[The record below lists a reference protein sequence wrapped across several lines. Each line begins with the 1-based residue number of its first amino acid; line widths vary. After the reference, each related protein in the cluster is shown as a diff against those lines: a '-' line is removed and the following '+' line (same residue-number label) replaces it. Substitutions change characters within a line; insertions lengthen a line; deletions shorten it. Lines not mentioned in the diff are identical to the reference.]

1 MAGPTTAAPEWLR
14 LQRKIFSRWANQKL
28 WMTKHIKVDDIVE
41 ACQTDP
47 TVLLHL
53 VEVLTEK
60 PYTGKPIKLG
70 KMRVQ
75 LVAAA
80 NEVLNY
86 IYASGVQ
93 MKIKTSAEDLIN
105 GDEKNVL
112 ALVFSILLKFMKI
125 GDDED
130 GPQLSAK
137 DALLMW
143 VQNKTAGYEGVS
155 VTNFTTSFHSGLAL
169 CALIHKF
176 RPQLVDYAS
185 LKKDDKLGNLK
196 IAMDAA
202 EKYFG
207 LEQYLTPQDV
217 LKLDECGMLVYVSE
231 YFYGIAEQRKID
243 QAARRI
249 QKVVKFTKTTDAM
262 RAEFADESAKFLE
275 RLKKVEAVLED
286 RTIDNTMAGA
296 KRKLEEFYKYKTED
310 KNVIMGYQ
318 LNLESLYNNLSM
330 LLVQNKRPEF
340 VPPAGLSLKDIEASM
355 LHLEQVEQERKV
367 ALHAELNRQIRLVKL
382 DEHHQSLSAKLE
394 AYAAQKLEYLA
405 HCHEHIESIG
415 AAQFALKALGAFDKE
430 SSAIRAS
437 QVEAL
442 LRLGAELAQEHY
454 ERTEEVQTREAAIVA
469 HFDTEMAGESA
480 AKRPILDDHL
490 ARELF
495 KEELRLKGV
504 QHSDRYK
511 KLHAWCQ
518 EKEAYLAAREDI
530 SSISDAQLHLRLLDA
545 FDAEFQEQQ
554 PHAVEPLKALGQEI
568 LNAEYKTEYS
578 AYTYD
583 QADELREHELTI
595 DDHWTNLAA
604 AAAEKRRWLDD
615 SLAREQFKE
624 ELRMQASQHHDRYE
638 KLSAWCQEKE
648 AYLAVREEIGCVADA
663 QMHLRLLDAY
673 DAEQGENEESAVA
686 PFKDLGQRILGAE
699 YKTDLSE
706 YRYHLP
712 DDITTEEANIDQYWA
727 KLSGLSGE
735 KRQYLDTC
743 LAREQRKEEL
753 RVAFAEAADDF
764 TRFANSSAE
773 SLELA
778 LFGFTLEE
786 VEKYAEELQASTAT
800 ITASLAEKK
809 DVYTR
814 VWADIE
820 AMGFNDN
827 PYTTLTVADLAAS
840 EAALTA
846 ALEGRQQRY
855 DAELARQRAN
865 DALCLQFAQV
875 ADPLA
880 QWVLATK
887 DTITRSKDKL
897 RDQLAFVE
905 GKIASVETDGAAL
918 PNIVALQAQMDEAG
932 ITNNRHTLLTAKDC
946 EVLWAQYTQFLDK
959 KKKMLETE
967 IENEELRGITAEQ
980 MAEIESNFKQFDKDA
995 KGKLDQKQLKAC
1007 LYSLGEEVLQS
1018 EIQKVFAEYAPGA
1031 DGIDMAGF
1039 KRYMIHLLGDT
1050 DSKDDVLAGWAL
1062 IAKGEPVVTLER
1074 LELTVPAE
1082 VTEYI
1087 QQTAPQKDSGYDY
1100 TAWTE
1105 DVFSR

>member
-1 MAGPTTAAPEWLR
+1 MPGGAVPEWLR
-14 LQRKIFSRWANQKL
+14 LQRKIFSRWVNQKL
-28 WMTKHIKVDDIVE
+28 WMSKHIKVDDIVE
-41 ACQTDP
+41 ALQKDP
-47 TVLLHL
+47 TILLHL

-80 NEVLNY
+80 NEVLKF

-93 MKIKTSAEDLIN
+93 MKIKTSAEDLVD

-143 VQNKTAGYEGVS
+143 VQNKTSGYEGVS

-176 RPQLVDYAS
+176 RPQLVDFAA
-185 LKKDDKLGNLK
+185 LKKEDKLGNIK

-207 LEQYLTPQDV
+207 LEQYITPQEV

-249 QKVVKFTKTTDAM
+249 HKVVKFTKTTDAM
-262 RAEFADESAKFLE
+262 RAEFADESTKFLE

-296 KRKLEEFYKYKTED
+296 KRKLEEFYRYKTED
-310 KNVIMGYQ
+310 KNAIMGYQ

-382 DEHHQSLSAKLE
+382 NEHHTTLFTKLE
-394 AYAAQKLEYLA
+394 AYVAQKMEYLT
-405 HCHEHIESIG
+405 HCHEGIESIG
-415 AAQFALKALGAFDKE
+415 AAQFALKSLDAFDKE
-430 SSAIRAS
+430 CKAIRSS
-437 QVEAL
+437 QVESL
-442 LRLGAELAQEHY
+442 LTLGAELDREHF
-454 ERTEEVQTREAAIVA
+454 EHIADVKEREAKIIAG
-469 HFDTEMAGESA
+469 FDTDMVNESTT
-480 AKRPILDDHL
+480 KRPILDDHL

-504 QHSDRYK
+504 QHGDRFN
-511 KLHAWCQ
+511 KLAAWCT
-518 EKEAYLAAREDI
+518 EKEAYLAVREEI
-530 SSISDAQLHLRLLDA
+530 NSVSDAQLNLRLLDA
-545 FDAEFQEQQ
+545 FDAEFKDQK
-554 PHAVEPLKALGQEI
+554 PHSVDPLKALGQDI
-568 LNAEYKTEYS
+568 LTAEYKTQYSEYR
-578 AYTYD
+578 YHL
-583 QADELREHELTI
+583 ADEIREHESCI
-595 DDHWTNLAA
+595 DDHWVKLAEA
-604 AAAEKRRWLDD
+604 TAEKRRWLDD

-624 ELRMQASQHHDRYE
+624 ELRMQASQHHDRFQ
-638 KLSAWCQEKE
+638 KLTAWCQEKE
-648 AYLAVREEIGCVADA
+648 AYLAVREEIGSVADA

-673 DAEQGENEESAVA
+673 DAEQKENETSNVA
-686 PFKDLGQRILGAE
+686 PFKELGQRILTAE
-699 YKTDLSE
+699 YKTELSE

-712 DDITTEEANIDQYWA
+712 DEITSEEGEIDQYWS
-727 KLSGLSGE
+727 KLSGLSAE
-735 KRQYLDTC
+735 KRQYLDQC
-743 LAREQRKEEL
+743 LAREQKKEEL

-764 TRFANSSAE
+764 TRFGASSVE
-773 SLELA
+773 SLELS

-786 VEKYAEELQASTAT
+786 VEAYAAELKTNNET
-800 ITASLAEKK
+800 ISNTMAEKK
-809 DVYTR
+809 GVYEG
-814 VWADIE
+814 VWSE
-820 AMGFNDN
+820 MQSMNFSDN
-827 PYTTLTVADLAAS
+827 PYTTLTVEDLTKTEASVNAAI
-840 EAALTA
+840 
-846 ALEGRQQRY
+846 EGRQQRY

-865 DALCLQFAQV
+865 DELCKQFAQV

-880 QWVLATK
+880 QWVVNTK
-887 DTITRSKDKL
+887 DTITRSKEKL
-897 RDQLAFVE
+897 RDQLTFVE
-905 GKIASVETDGAAL
+905 GKIASVGEDGKSLAE
-918 PNIVALQAQMDEAG
+918 IVSLQAKMDEAG

-946 EVLWAQYTQFLDK
+946 EVLWEQYTQFLEK
-959 KKKMLETE
+959 KKKMLQTE
-967 IENEELRGITAEQ
+967 IENEELRGITPEQ
-980 MAEIESNFKQFDKDA
+980 MTEIETNFQQFDKDHNGA
-995 KGKLDQKQLKAC
+995 IDQKELKAC

-1018 EIQKVFAEYAPGA
+1018 EIQKIFSEYATSSA
-1031 DGIDMAGF
+1031 GIDMAGF

-1050 DSKDDVLAGWAL
+1050 DSKEDVLAGWAL
-1062 IAKGEPVVTLER
+1062 VAKGEPVVKVDR
-1074 LELTVPAE
+1074 LELTVPPE

-1087 QQTAPQKDSGYDY
+1087 QQTAPKKDDGYDY

>member
-1 MAGPTTAAPEWLR
+1 MPAGAGPVPEWLR
-14 LQRKIFSRWANQKL
+14 LQRKIFSRWVNQKL
-28 WMTKHIKVDDIVE
+28 WMSKHIKVDDIVDTL
-41 ACQTDP
+41 QKDP

-75 LVAAA
+75 LITAAD
-80 NEVLNY
+80 EVLKF
-86 IYASGVQ
+86 IYSSGVQ

-125 GDDED
+125 GDEED

-143 VQNKTAGYEGVS
+143 VQNKTTGYDGVS

-169 CALIHKF
+169 CALVHKF
-176 RPQLVDYAS
+176 RPQLIDYAA
-185 LKKDDKLGNLK
+185 LKKDDKLGNIK
-196 IAMDAA
+196 KAMDAA

-207 LEQYLTPQDV
+207 LEQYITPQEL
-217 LKLDECGMLVYVSE
+217 LKLDESGMMVYVSE

-249 QKVVKFTKTTDAM
+249 HKVVKFTKTTDAM
-262 RAEFADESAKFLE
+262 RAEFADESTKFLE

-296 KRKLEEFYKYKTED
+296 KRKLEEFYRYKTED

-340 VPPAGLSLKDIEASM
+340 VPPPGLSLKDIEASM

-382 DEHHQSLSAKLE
+382 DEHHTSLSAKME

-405 HCHEHIESIG
+405 HCHEGIESIG
-415 AAQFALKALGAFDKE
+415 AAQFALKALDTFDKE
-430 SSAIRAS
+430 SNAIRAS
-437 QVEAL
+437 QVDAL
-442 LRLGAELAQEHY
+442 LKLGAELEQEKY
-454 ERTEEVQTREAAIVA
+454 ERTSEVKAREASITAK
-469 HFDTEMAGESA
+469 FDQMAKESGV
-480 AKRPILDDHL
+480 KRPILDDHL

-504 QHSDRYK
+504 QHGDRFQ
-511 KLHAWCQ
+511 KLAAWCT
-518 EKEAYLAAREDI
+518 EKEAYLAQREEI
-530 SSISDAQLHLRLLDA
+530 NSVSDAQLNLRLLDV
-545 FDAEFQEQQ
+545 FDADFKDQQ
-554 PHAVEPLKALGQEI
+554 PHSVDPLKALGQEI
-568 LNAEYKTEYS
+568 LTAEYKTQYSEYR
-578 AYTYD
+578 YHL
-583 QADELREHELTI
+583 ADELREHEACI
-595 DDHWTNLAA
+595 DDHWAKLTAA
-604 AAAEKRRWLDD
+604 TAEKRRWLDD

-624 ELRMQASQHHDRYE
+624 ELRMQASQHNDRFQ
-638 KLSAWCQEKE
+638 KLTAWCQEKE
-648 AYLAVREEIGCVADA
+648 AYLVVREEIGSVADA
-663 QMHLRLLDAY
+663 QMHIRLLDAF
-673 DAEQGENEESAVA
+673 DAEQSENEANTVT
-686 PFKDLGQRILGAE
+686 PFKELGQRILTAE
-699 YKTDLSE
+699 YKTELSE

-712 DDITTEEANIDQYWA
+712 DEITSEEANIDQYWA

-735 KRQYLDTC
+735 KRQYLDQC

-764 TRFANSSAE
+764 TRFGNSSVE
-773 SLELA
+773 SLELS

-786 VEKYAEELQASTAT
+786 VEAYAAELQSNNASITAT
-800 ITASLAEKK
+800 MGEKK
-809 DVYTR
+809 GVYQG
-814 VWADIE
+814 VWSE
-820 AMGFNDN
+820 MQSMNFSDN
-827 PYTTLTVADLAAS
+827 PYTTLTVDNLAQT
-840 EAALTA
+840 EANVNA
-846 ALEGRQQRY
+846 AIQSRQQRY

-865 DALCLQFAQV
+865 DELCKQFAKI

-880 QWVLATK
+880 QWVVTTK

-905 GKIASVETDGAAL
+905 GKIASVEADGASL
-918 PNIVALQAQMDEAG
+918 KDINALQAKMDEAG

-946 EVLWAQYTQFLDK
+946 EVLWQQYTQFLEK
-959 KKKMLETE
+959 KKKMLQTE
-967 IENEELRGITAEQ
+967 IENEELRGITPEQ
-980 MAEIESNFKQFDKDA
+980 MAEIETNFQQFDKDHN
-995 KGKLDQKQLKAC
+995 GSIDQKELKAC
-1007 LYSLGEEVLQS
+1007 MYSLGEEVLQS
-1018 EIQKVFAEYAPGA
+1018 EIQKIFAEYSSSPA
-1031 DGIDMAGF
+1031 GIDLAGF

-1050 DSKDDVLAGWAL
+1050 DSKEDVLAGWDL
-1062 IAKGEPVVTLER
+1062 IAKGEPIVKVDR
-1074 LELTVPAE
+1074 LELTVPTE

-1087 QQTAPQKDSGYDY
+1087 QQTAPKKDDGYDY
-1100 TAWTE
+1100 KAWTE

>member
-1 MAGPTTAAPEWLR
+1 MPGAAAAPEWLR
-14 LQRKIFSRWANQKL
+14 LQRKIFSRWVNQKL
-28 WMTKHIKVDDIVE
+28 WMSQHIKVDDIVE
-41 ACQTDP
+41 ACQKDP

-80 NEVLNY
+80 NEVLNF
-86 IYASGVQ
+86 IYGSGVQ
-93 MKIKTSAEDLIN
+93 MKIKTSAEDLID

-112 ALVFSILLKFMKI
+112 ALVFSILLKFMRI
-125 GDDED
+125 GDEED

-143 VQNKTAGYEGVS
+143 VQTKTAGYEGVS

-176 RPQLVDYAS
+176 RPQLIDYAS

-196 IAMDAA
+196 VAMDAA

-249 QKVVKFTKTTDAM
+249 HKVVKFTKTTDAM
-262 RAEFADESAKFLE
+262 RAEFAEQSQQFLE

-296 KRKLEEFYKYKTED
+296 RRKLDEFYKYKAED
-310 KNVIMGYQ
+310 KNVIMGLQ
-318 LNLESLYNNLSM
+318 LNLEALYNNLSM

-355 LHLEQVEQERKV
+355 QHLEQVEQERKV

-382 DEHHQSLSAKLE
+382 DEHHSSRSAKLE

-405 HCHEHIESIG
+405 HCAEGIESIG
-415 AAQFALKALGAFDKE
+415 AAQFALKALDTFDKE
-430 SSAIRAS
+430 SAAIRAT
-437 QVEAL
+437 QVAAL
-442 LRLGAELAQEHY
+442 LALGAELAQEHY
-454 ERTEEVQTREAAIVA
+454 ERIADVQAREASIVA
-469 HFDTEMAGESA
+469 HFDTEMAGESR
-480 AKRPILDDHL
+480 AKRPVLDDHL

-504 QHSDRYK
+504 QHGDRYR
-511 KLHAWCQ
+511 KLTAWC
-518 EKEAYLAAREDI
+518 A
-530 SSISDAQLHLRLLDA
+530 
-545 FDAEFQEQQ
+545 
-554 PHAVEPLKALGQEI
+554 
-568 LNAEYKTEYS
+568 
-578 AYTYD
+578 
-583 QADELREHELTI
+583 
-595 DDHWTNLAA
+595 
-604 AAAEKRRWLDD
+604 
-615 SLAREQFKE
+615 
-624 ELRMQASQHHDRYE
+624 
-638 KLSAWCQEKE
+638 EKE
-648 AYLAVREEIGCVADA
+648 AYLAVREDVGSVADA

-673 DAEQGENEESAVA
+673 DAEFAEQQPHAVEPLKA
-686 PFKDLGQRILGAE
+686 LGRDILAAE
-699 YKTDLSE
+699 YKTQYSE
-706 YRYHLP
+706 YRYHLAA
-712 DDITTEEANIDQYWA
+712 ELQEHEAAVDQYWA
-727 KLSGLSGE
+727 KLAGLSAE
-735 KRQYLDTC
+735 KRQYLDQC

-764 TRFANSSAE
+764 TRFAGSSAE
-773 SLELA
+773 AAEVA

-786 VEKYAEELQASTAT
+786 VEAYAAQLAESTAAT
-800 ITASLAEKK
+800 NATLAEKK
-809 DVYTR
+809 AAYTR
-814 VWADIE
+814 VWDE
-820 AMGFNDN
+820 MQAMSFSDN
-827 PYTTLTVADLAAS
+827 PYTTLTVDDLAAT
-840 EAALTA
+840 EAALAA
-846 ALEGRQQRY
+846 ALDSRQQRY

-865 DALCLQFAQV
+865 DELCKQFAAV

-880 QWVLATK
+880 RWVLDTK

-897 RDQLAFVE
+897 RDQLAFVDA
-905 GKIASVETDGAAL
+905 KIASADADGAAL
-918 PNIVALQAQMDEAG
+918 ATIAELQARMDEAG

-946 EVLWAQYTQFLDK
+946 DVLWEQYKQFLAK
-959 KKKMLETE
+959 KKEMLQTE
-967 IENEELRGITAEQ
+967 IENDELRGLTPEQ
-980 MAEIESNFKQFDKDA
+980 MAEIEANYKQFDKDA
-995 KGKLDQKQLKAC
+995 DNLIDQKELKAC
-1007 LYSLGEEVLQS
+1007 LYSLGEEVPTA
-1018 EIQKVFAEYAPGA
+1018 EVKKIFAEYADGKPGV
-1031 DGIDMAGF
+1031 DMAGF
-1039 KRYMIHLLGDT
+1039 KRYMVHLLGDT
-1050 DSKDDVLAGWAL
+1050 DSKEDVLAGWQL
-1062 IAKGEPVVTLER
+1062 IARGEPVVKTDR

-1087 QQTAPQKDSGYDY
+1087 QQTAPQKDGGYDY

>member
-1 MAGPTTAAPEWLR
+1 MPAGGPVPEWLR
-14 LQRKIFSRWANQKL
+14 LQRKIFSRWVNQKL
-28 WMTKHIKVDDIVE
+28 WMSKHIKVDDIVE
-41 ACQTDP
+41 ALQKDP
-47 TVLLHL
+47 TILLHL

-80 NEVLNY
+80 NEVLNF
-86 IYASGVQ
+86 IYSSGVQ
-93 MKIKTSAEDLIN
+93 MKIKTSAEDLID
-105 GDEKNVL
+105 GAEKSVL
-112 ALVFSILLKFMKI
+112 GLVFSILLKFMKI

-143 VQNKTAGYEGVS
+143 VQNKTAGYDGVS

-185 LKKDDKLGNLK
+185 LKKDDKVGNIK

-207 LEQYLTPQDV
+207 LEQYITPQEV
-217 LKLDECGMLVYVSE
+217 LKLDESGMMVYVSE

-249 QKVVKFTKTTDAM
+249 HKVVKFTKTTDAM
-262 RAEFADESAKFLE
+262 RAEFADESTKFLE

-296 KRKLEEFYKYKTED
+296 KRKLEEFYRYKTED

-382 DEHHQSLSAKLE
+382 DEHHTNLSAKLE

-405 HCHEHIESIG
+405 HCHEGIESIG
-415 AAQFALKALGAFDKE
+415 AAQFALKALDAFDKE
-430 SSAIRAS
+430 CKAIRTS
-437 QVEAL
+437 QVDAL
-442 LRLGAELAQEHY
+442 LKLGAELESEKY
-454 ERTEEVQTREAAIVA
+454 ERIEEVKAREASIIA
-469 HFDTEMAGESA
+469 HFDTEMANESA
-480 AKRPILDDHL
+480 TKRPILDDHL

-504 QHSDRYK
+504 QHGDRYN
-511 KLHAWCQ
+511 KLAAWCT
-518 EKEAYLAAREDI
+518 EKEAYLAVREDI
-530 SSISDAQLHLRLLDA
+530 QSISDAQLNLRLLDA
-545 FDAEFQEQQ
+545 FDAEFKDQQ
-554 PHAVEPLKALGQEI
+554 PHSVEPLKALGQEI
-568 LNAEYKTEYS
+568 LTAEYKTQYSEYR
-578 AYTYD
+578 YHL
-583 QADELREHELTI
+583 ADELREHEANV
-595 DDHWTNLAA
+595 DEHWTKLAA
-604 AAAEKRRWLDD
+604 ATAEKRRWLDD

-624 ELRMQASQHHDRYE
+624 ELRMQASQHNDRYE
-638 KLSAWCQEKE
+638 KLTAWCQEKE
-648 AYLAVREEIGCVADA
+648 AYLAIREEIGSVADA
-663 QMHLRLLDAY
+663 QMHIRLLDAY
-673 DAEQGENEESAVA
+673 DAEQKENEGNTVA
-686 PFKDLGQRILGAE
+686 PFKELGQRILSAE

-706 YRYHLP
+706 YRYENP
-712 DDITTEEANIDQYWA
+712 DEITQKEGEIDQYWA
-727 KLSGLSGE
+727 KLSTLSGE
-735 KRQYLDTC
+735 KREYLNQC

-753 RVAFAEAADDF
+753 RVSFAEAADDF
-764 TRFANSSAE
+764 TRFGTSSIE
-773 SLELA
+773 SLELS

-786 VEKYAEELQASTAT
+786 VEAYAAELKNNNET
-800 ITASLAEKK
+800 ITNTMAEKK
-809 DVYTR
+809 GVYSGI
-814 VWADIE
+814 WNEICG
-820 AMGFNDN
+820 MNFSDN
-827 PYTTLTVADLAAS
+827 PYTTLTVADLETTENNVNAAI
-840 EAALTA
+840 
-846 ALEGRQQRY
+846 EGRQQRY

-865 DALCLQFAQV
+865 DELCKQFAAV

-880 QWVLATK
+880 QWVVSTK

-897 RDQLAFVE
+897 RDQLTFVE
-905 GKIASVETDGAAL
+905 GKIGSVAQDGASLAEI
-918 PNIVALQAQMDEAG
+918 NSLQAKMDEAG

-946 EVLWAQYTQFLDK
+946 EVLWEQYTQFLEK
-959 KKKMLETE
+959 KKKMLQTE
-967 IENEELRGITAEQ
+967 IENEELRGITPEQ
-980 MAEIESNFKQFDKDA
+980 MAEIETNFQQFDKDHN
-995 KGKLDQKQLKAC
+995 GSIDQKELKAC
-1007 LYSLGEEVLQS
+1007 LYSLGEETLQS
-1018 EIQKVFAEYAPGA
+1018 EIQKIFAEYAASPA
-1031 DGIDMAGF
+1031 GIDLAGF

-1050 DSKDDVLAGWAL
+1050 DSKEDVLAGWAL
-1062 IAKGEPVVTLER
+1062 IARGEPIVKVDR
-1074 LELTVPAE
+1074 LELTVPTE

-1087 QQTAPQKDSGYDY
+1087 QQTAPKKDDGYDY
-1100 TAWTE
+1100 NAWTE

>member
-1 MAGPTTAAPEWLR
+1 M
-14 LQRKIFSRWANQKL
+14 S
-28 WMTKHIKVDDIVE
+28 KHIKVDDIVE
-41 ACQTDP
+41 ALQKDP
-47 TVLLHL
+47 TILLHL

-80 NEVLNY
+80 NEVLNF

-93 MKIKTSAEDLIN
+93 MKIKTSAEDLVD

-143 VQNKTAGYEGVS
+143 VQNKTSGYEGVS

-176 RPQLVDYAS
+176 RPQLVDFAA
-185 LKKDDKLGNLK
+185 LKKEDKLGNIK

-207 LEQYLTPQDV
+207 LEQYITPQEV

-249 QKVVKFTKTTDAM
+249 HKVVKFTKTTDAM
-262 RAEFADESAKFLE
+262 RAEFAEESTKFLE

-296 KRKLEEFYKYKTED
+296 KRKLEEFYRYKTED
-310 KNVIMGYQ
+310 KNAIMGYQ

-382 DEHHQSLSAKLE
+382 NEHHTTLFAKLE
-394 AYAAQKLEYLA
+394 AYISQKMEYLT
-405 HCHEHIESIG
+405 HCHEGIESIG
-415 AAQFALKALGAFDKE
+415 AAQFALKSLDAFDKE
-430 SSAIRAS
+430 CKAIRTT
-437 QVEAL
+437 QVESL
-442 LRLGAELAQEHY
+442 LTLGAELDREHF
-454 ERTEEVQTREAAIVA
+454 EHIAEVKEREAKVIAS
-469 HFDTEMAGESA
+469 FDTDMANESA
-480 AKRPILDDHL
+480 TKRPILDDHL

-504 QHSDRYK
+504 QHGDRFS
-511 KLHAWCQ
+511 KLSAWCT
-518 EKEAYLAAREDI
+518 EKETYLAVREEI
-530 SSISDAQLHLRLLDA
+530 NSISDAQLNLRLLDA
-545 FDAEFQEQQ
+545 FDAEFKDQQ
-554 PHAVEPLKALGQEI
+554 PHSVDPLKALGQDI
-568 LNAEYKTEYS
+568 LTAEYKTQYSEYR
-578 AYTYD
+578 YHL
-583 QADELREHELTI
+583 ADEIREHEASI
-595 DDHWTNLAA
+595 DDHWVKLAA
-604 AAAEKRRWLDD
+604 ATAEKRRWLDD

-624 ELRMQASQHHDRYE
+624 ELRMQASQHHDRFQ
-638 KLSAWCQEKE
+638 KLTAWCQEKE
-648 AYLAVREEIGCVADA
+648 AYLAVREEIGSVADA

-673 DAEQGENEESAVA
+673 DAEQKENESSSVA
-686 PFKDLGQRILGAE
+686 PFKELGQRILGAE
-699 YKTDLSE
+699 YKTELSE

-712 DDITTEEANIDQYWA
+712 DEITSEEGEIDQYWG
-727 KLSGLSGE
+727 KLCGLSAE
-735 KRQYLDTC
+735 KRQYLDQC
-743 LAREQRKEEL
+743 LAREQKKEEL

-764 TRFANSSAE
+764 TRFGASSVE
-773 SLELA
+773 SLELS

-786 VEKYAEELQASTAT
+786 VEAYASELKANNET
-800 ITASLAEKK
+800 IANTMAEKK
-809 DVYTR
+809 GVYEGI
-814 VWADIE
+814 WAE
-820 AMGFNDN
+820 MQSMNFSDN
-827 PYTTLTVADLAAS
+827 PYTTLTVEDLTKTEASVNAAI
-840 EAALTA
+840 EA
-846 ALEGRQQRY
+846 RQGRY

-865 DALCLQFAQV
+865 DELCKQFAQI

-880 QWVLATK
+880 QWVVTTK
-887 DTITRSKDKL
+887 DTITRSKEKL
-897 RDQLAFVE
+897 RDQLTFVD
-905 GKIASVETDGAAL
+905 GKIASVEQDGASL
-918 PNIVALQAQMDEAG
+918 PEIVALQAKMDEAG

-946 EVLWAQYTQFLDK
+946 EVLWAQYTQFLEK
-959 KKKMLETE
+959 KKKMLQTE
-967 IENEELRGITAEQ
+967 IENEELRGITPEQ
-980 MAEIESNFKQFDKDA
+980 MTEIETNFQQFDKDHN
-995 KGKLDQKQLKAC
+995 GSIDQKELKAC

-1018 EIQKVFAEYAPGA
+1018 EIQKIFTEYASSSA
-1031 DGIDMAGF
+1031 GIDIAGF

-1050 DSKDDVLAGWAL
+1050 DSKEDVLAGWAL
-1062 IAKGEPVVTLER
+1062 VAKGEPVVKVDR
-1074 LELTVPAE
+1074 LELTVPPE

-1087 QQTAPQKDSGYDY
+1087 QQTAPKKDDGYDY
-1100 TAWTE
+1100 VAWTE